1 MHFMDL
7 IAARQSVRQY
17 LDRPVER
24 EKIRECL
31 EAARLAP
38 SASNA
43 QPWRFVVVDDP
54 GLRREVARETFGRLV
69 SFNHFSLQAPVLV
82 VVVAEGG
89 KLGTR
94 IGDAVRGRP
103 YSQIDIGIAAEHFC
117 LRAAELG
124 LGTCI
129 LGWFDEKGVKKR
141 LGIPAARRVD
151 LVITLGYPAE
161 ETVRRKKRKG
171 LQEIVGWNGY
181 E

>member
-1 MHFMDL
+1 MQFSDL

-17 LDRPVER
+17 LDRPVEQ

-43 QPWRFVVVDDP
+43 QPWRFVVVDEP

-94 IGDAVRGRP
+94 LGDAVRRRP
-103 YSQIDIGIAAEHFC
+103 YSLIDVGIAAEHFC

-124 LGTCI
+124 LGTCM
-129 LGWFDEKGVKKR
+129 LGWFDERGVKRR
-141 LGIPAARRVD
+141 LGVPAGRRVD
-151 LVITLGYPAE
+151 LVITLG
-161 ETVRRKKRKG
+161 
-171 LQEIVGWNGY
+171 
-181 E
+181 